1 MIDQPGMPHLKWLA
15 RLLIEPNPTV
25 TGPEQIRRSRLL
37 SSLTLPVLIATGL
50 GLVSVLARSGS
61 QALIIAEAAAFT
73 VFLLAY
79 VLSRTRHFTMAAVL
93 TIAAL
98 FAVPA
103 ASLLTV
109 DINSFRAVASTT
121 MWLALPVL
129 YSGLLLSVRATVAV
143 AVAAIVVI
151 VGGVYIAP
159 ALMLD
164 TSLFAGSFIVTV
176 STLIVVAAAIRERH
190 EQHILAQSTELHQ
203 TNRLLAQAQQ
213 EALEANR
220 LKSQFLAAMSHELRT
235 PLNAILGYSQLI
247 KEGMT
252 GDLNALQQDNMERIF
267 NNGQSLLALIDDIL
281 DLSKI
286 EAGHMELI
294 ERRVALRPW
303 AQRVERQVKG
313 LAEGKALAF
322 TVRVDPAM
330 PDEIIADPDR
340 LRQIALNLLSNAIKF
355 THQGDVSM
363 QVDRIDDGCR
373 WALTVTDTGIGIP
386 QDALPFIFDQFRQ
399 VDASSQREYKGTGL
413 GLAIVRQLVEMM
425 QGTIEVT
432 SVVNKGTIFVI
443 TLPLKTGPPQGVP
456 HA

>member
-79 VLSRTRHFTMAAVL
+79 VLSRTRHFTTAAVL

-129 YSGLLLSVRATVAV
+129 YSGLLLPVRATVAV

-151 VGGVYIAP
+151 VGGVYITP

-443 TLPLKTGPPQGVP
+443 TLPLKTGAPQGVP